1 MASPSKQ
8 RLKDLCRTYGVPQC
22 WYYVSQ
28 LENLYGMSL
37 AEGALKFSPRVSQ
50 DNVLEK
56 LALWVDGKR
65 IDASFTKANVQS
77 MTLNGRQ
84 YFAPFR
90 PQNLKGEVN
99 TLEVKY

>member
-1 MASPSKQ
+1 
-8 RLKDLCRTYGVPQC
+8 
-22 WYYVSQ
+22 
-28 LENLYGMSL
+28 MSL